1 MTTSVDELEA
11 YFEAIVSHAGTIEP
25 LVNVT
30 PGMVMPVV
38 AIGRDKIPVITTFRW
53 GLVPSWSK
61 DPKVGYK
68 MINARSETISEKP
81 SFSVPFQRRRCII
94 PSNGFY
100 EWRTENKHKTPHFV
114 HRVDDDI
121 MSFAGIYDRWKYP
134 DGKDLFTFSIIT
146 TSANM
151 VISHIHDR
159 MPVVLDREAFKIW
172 LNPASDVTTLQKL
185 LRPLPAEK
193 TMVESLD
200 KMPENTG

>member
-172 LNPASDVTTLQKL
+172 LNPASDGTTLQKL

-193 TMVESLD
+193 TMVECLD